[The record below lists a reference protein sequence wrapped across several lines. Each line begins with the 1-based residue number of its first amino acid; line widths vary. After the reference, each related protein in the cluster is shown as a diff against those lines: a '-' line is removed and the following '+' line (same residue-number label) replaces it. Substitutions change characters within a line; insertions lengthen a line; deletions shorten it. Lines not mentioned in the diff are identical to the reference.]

1 MKPSELRVKSVDE
14 LGQELIGLRREQFNL
29 RMQRGAGQLAN
40 PMRFNA
46 VRKDIA
52 RIKTVLTEKAG
63 GNGAEKVKAETTTK
77 IKVKA
82 EAKTKTKTKTK
93 TKAKTKVKAEKK
105 TGTKQ

>member
-63 GNGAEKVKAETTTK
+63 EKGAEKVKAETTTK
-77 IKVKA
+77 SKV
-82 EAKTKTKTKTK
+82 EAKTKTKTKVKTKTK
-93 TKAKTKVKAEKK
+93 TKAKAEKK